1 MVLPPRLSYSSAEG
15 PAAPAARQEDGYST
29 SSSSSSSSS
38 VSFAAGSFSIASSDL
53 TIATRSLSD
62 LAQVPDIAARLIGPV
77 KKELCKDVILN
88 ARLSQRHYHGEA
100 TGVPVVEALETDFAT
115 APTLSSSSSSSSAS
129 ASRSPYPASTTSS
142 SGRAIPGQHN
152 ALAPLEEEESGAAAW
167 SECSLTHI
175 ELTDDH
181 IRVVFDRACEDY
193 SRWAAL
199 ASPYAQIPS
208 DRVPEW
214 LVPVD
219 ALNLT
224 CVGGGCTILLER
236 SRLRSHLL
244 SSGGGRPD
252 LFIASEHTA
261 AESVA
266 GASSTTIIKDE
277 KSGGAGKKSNN
288 AGNNKP
294 SSSPSSSSSAVSSE
308 EKKKQQRKAE
318 KGAFPPAPS

>member
-1 MVLPPRLSYSSAEG
+1 LAYSSAHQADG
-15 PAAPAARQEDGYST
+15 VGGAVASSSASSASEDDDLHRHIYG
-29 SSSSSSSSS
+29 SSSSSANFSGGQS
-38 VSFAAGSFSIASSDL
+38 GFSIASSDL

-77 KKELCKDVILN
+77 KKELSKDVILN
-88 ARLSQRHYHGEA
+88 ARLAHRHFHG
-100 TGVPVVEALETDFAT
+100 TGVPVEQETDFAT
-115 APTLSSSSSSSSAS
+115 AASPLPESSSPSA
-129 ASRSPYPASTTSS
+129 ALVNATPA
-142 SGRAIPGQHN
+142 
-152 ALAPLEEEESGAAAW
+152 EESPRSAAA
-167 SECSLTHI
+167 ECSLTHI

-208 DRVPEW
+208 DRIPEW

-244 SSGGGRPD
+244 SNAGGRPD
-252 LFIASEHTA
+252 LFIASE
-261 AESVA
+261 EDNNNSGSDKQPA
-266 GASSTTIIKDE
+266 GGKGKIG
-277 KSGGAGKKSNN
+277 GGAAKPSRDQPS
-288 AGNNKP
+288 KP
-294 SSSPSSSSSAVSSE
+294 SSAGRENTPASQ
-308 EKKKQQRKAE
+308 KQKKQARKE
-318 KGAFPPAPS
+318 TAFPPAPS